1 MSKYKIYKT
10 KKFTKDYN
18 KMKKRNN
25 FDEKEF
31 IKVVSIISNGEE
43 LPQKY
48 CNHILEP
55 KSERILWMPHKAGL
69 VNGISIRQRY
79 IDININQNWKSF
91 WFVLRDT

>member
-55 KSERILWMPHKAGL
+55 KSERI
-69 VNGISIRQRY
+69 S
-79 IDININQNWKSF
+79 
-91 WFVLRDT
+91 